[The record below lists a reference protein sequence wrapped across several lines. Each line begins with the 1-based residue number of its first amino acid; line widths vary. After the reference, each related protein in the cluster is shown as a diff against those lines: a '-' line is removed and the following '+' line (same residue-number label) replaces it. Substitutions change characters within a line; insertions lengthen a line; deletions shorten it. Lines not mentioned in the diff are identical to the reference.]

1 MQGCGLFK
9 TWCHVCVYL
18 GLDLE
23 KRVRFCGGLFLEVT
37 VFFRIKKSGHRAYV
51 QVVEN
56 KRFDGAVRQSV
67 IANLGRADDL
77 IASGALASLLASG
90 AKFTDQV
97 LLITTLDEDSDGS
110 LSVAAK
116 RIGGPLLFGRIWE
129 RLGIADVLGELL
141 KHRAFEFA
149 VERAVFV
156 GTLHRL
162 FVSGSDRDC
171 ASWMAD
177 YDIAGVEGLDLH
189 HFYRAMAWLG
199 EELEEKPAGALAPR
213 CVKDVIEEKLF
224 ERRRDL
230 FTDLSAVFMDTTS
243 LSFYGEGG
251 ETLGE
256 HGYSKDYRP
265 DLKQMILGLV
275 VDGSGSPI
283 CTEMWPGNTADV
295 TTLLPVIDRLR
306 QRFGIDRVCIVA
318 DRGMISAAAIAGL
331 EERQLEYILGARERG
346 DVLVKKIVMEND
358 DPFVPL
364 LIERQTGETQLFV
377 KQVMLEDKRYIV
389 CRNEAEAENDR
400 KDRERIVAALDTQ
413 LKKGDKALIGNSAY
427 RRYLRKTGER
437 KNTPI
442 FEIDL
447 GKLAEEARFDGIFVL
462 RTNAKIT
469 PLQAVLRY
477 RDLLKVEN
485 LFLRTKAVMRTR
497 PIFHSS
503 DAAIRGHVFC
513 SFLALV
519 MQKYLEDLSCQAGV
533 VPEWKSLL
541 RDLDRLQQVRI
552 RHRGNDW
559 VVRTDVAKPIA
570 DLFRHAHI
578 AMPPRAKQMAPPKL
592 VPPTKSARKRRG
604 RPRRGA
610 TSLPISPKAA

>member
-1 MQGCGLFK
+1 
-9 TWCHVCVYL
+9 
-18 GLDLE
+18 
-23 KRVRFCGGLFLEVT
+23 LEVT
-37 VFFRIKKSGHRAYV
+37 VFFRIKKSGRRAYV

-90 AKFTDQV
+90 AKLTDQV

-171 ASWMAD
+171 SSWMAD

-224 ERRRDL
+224 DRRRDL

-306 QRFGIDRVCIVA
+306 QRFGIGRVCIVA
-318 DRGMISAAAIAGL
+318 DRGMISAEAIAGL
-331 EERQLEYILGARERG
+331 EERQLEYILGARERS

-358 DPFVPL
+358 DSFVPL
-364 LIERQTGETQLFV
+364 LIERQTGETQLFI

-400 KDRERIVAALDTQ
+400 KDRERIVAVLDTQ

-427 RRYLRKTGER
+427 RRYLRKTGES

-519 MQKYLEDLSCQAGV
+519 MQKYLRTCHARPASCRNGRACCAISIACSRSASVIAAMTGWFAPTSPSRLPIYSVTPTSRCRRAPNRWRHRNSYRPRNPLGNVAVAPGV
-533 VPEWKSLL
+533 VP
-541 RDLDRLQQVRI
+541 
-552 RHRGNDW
+552 RHR
-559 VVRTDVAKPIA
+559 
-570 DLFRHAHI
+570 
-578 AMPPRAKQMAPPKL
+578 
-592 VPPTKSARKRRG
+592 
-604 RPRRGA
+604 
-610 TSLPISPKAA
+610 

>member
-1 MQGCGLFK
+1 M
-9 TWCHVCVYL
+9 
-18 GLDLE
+18 
-23 KRVRFCGGLFLEVT
+23 
-37 VFFRIKKSGHRAYV
+37 FFRIKKSGDRASV

-56 KRFDGAVRQSV
+56 KRVDGAVRQSV

-77 IASGALASLLASG
+77 IASGALASLLSSG
-90 AKFTDQV
+90 AKLTDQV
-97 LLITTLDEDSDGS
+97 LLISALDEDADADGS

-129 RLGIADVLGELL
+129 RLGIAAVLGELL
-141 KHRAFEFA
+141 EHRAFEFA

-156 GTLHRL
+156 ATLHRL

-171 ASWMAD
+171 SSWMAD
-177 YDIAGVEGLDLH
+177 YDIAGVDGLDLH

-199 EELEEKPAGALAPR
+199 EELEEKRADALAPR
-213 CVKDVIEEKLF
+213 CVKDVIEEQLF
-224 ERRRDL
+224 DQRRDL

-243 LSFYGEGG
+243 LSFSGEGG

-275 VDGSGSPI
+275 VDGSGSPL

-306 QRFGIDRVCIVA
+306 QRFGIGRVCVVA

-331 EERQLEYILGARERG
+331 EERRLEYILGARERS
-346 DVLVKKIVMEND
+346 DALVKKIVMEND
-358 DPFVPL
+358 DPWVPL
-364 LIERQTGETQLFV
+364 LIERQSDETQLFA
-377 KQVMLEDKRYIV
+377 KQVTIENQRYIV
-389 CRNEAEAENDR
+389 CRNETEAE
-400 KDRERIVAALDTQ
+400 KDRTDREAIVAALDAQ
-413 LKKGDKALIGNSAY
+413 LKKGDKALVGNSAY
-427 RRYLRKTGER
+427 RRYLRKTHATRDE
-437 KNTPI
+437 PA
-442 FEIDL
+442 FEIDA

-513 SFLALV
+513 SFLALT
-519 MQKYLEDLSCQAGV
+519 MQKYLEDLSRRAGV
-533 VPEWKSLL
+533 IPEWKTLL
-541 RDLDRLQQVRI
+541 RDLDRLQHVRI
-552 RHRGNDW
+552 RHRDNDW
-559 VVRTDVAKPIA
+559 LVRTDVSKPIA
-570 DLFRHAHI
+570 DLFHHAHI
-578 AMPPRAKQMAPPKL
+578 ALPPRARQMAPPKA
-592 VPPTKSARKRRG
+592 VPPKKSARKRRG

-610 TSLPISPKAA
+610 TSSRISPKAA